1 VTDANRNQFDGG
13 RQVTNAIWNRL
24 GPAAGLLFFPVLMAG
39 FFIHRYP
46 DVRPTD
52 AHLANWLA
60 NVNASTFRF
69 GVYVEALGVLLLIP
83 FAAWLYGRVR
93 QGAKDSSTPA
103 TAMLI
108 ATAAWVALTLPIN
121 ESWAG
126 LVDQARSG
134 LDIRVAQ
141 TIISINQ
148 ASYDMTG
155 IVLGVIL
162 LSAGVAI
169 VRGGA
174 MSRWVGW
181 AAVIIGLF
189 GMVSAPF
196 GTDATPLSLLAYLWI
211 LGVGGY
217 YTFRPAANRDLAPAV
232 GRASGAPEPV

>member
-1 VTDANRNQFDGG
+1 MPTATCFDGG
-13 RQVTNAIWNRL
+13 QQVTNAIWNRL

-39 FFIHRYP
+39 LLIHRYP

-52 AHLANWLA
+52 AHLANWLG

-108 ATAAWVALTLPIN
+108 AAATWVALTLPIN

-169 VRGGA
+169 IRGGA

-181 AAVIIGLF
+181 AAVIIGVF
-189 GMVSAPF
+189 AMVSAPF

-217 YTFRPAANRDLAPAV
+217 HTFRPTAIRDLAPAV
-232 GRASGAPEPV
+232 GRGSGAPEPV

>member
-1 VTDANRNQFDGG
+1 ML
-13 RQVTNAIWNRL
+13 NAIWNRL
-24 GPAAGLLFFPVLMAG
+24 GPAAGLLFFPVLIAG
-39 FFIHRYP
+39 LLIHGYP
-46 DVRPTD
+46 EIRPTD

-60 NVNASTFRF
+60 TVNANTFRF
-69 GVYVEALGVLLLIP
+69 GVYVEALGTVLLIP

-108 ATAAWVALTLPIN
+108 ASATWVALTLPIN

-126 LVDQARSG
+126 LVDQARNG
-134 LDIRVAQ
+134 LDIRAAQ
-141 TIISINQ
+141 TAVSINH
-148 ASYDMTG
+148 ALYDMTG

-181 AAVIIGLF
+181 AAILIGLF
-189 GMVSAPF
+189 QVGSAPF
-196 GTDATPLSLLAYLWI
+196 GTDATPFSLLAYVWI

-217 YTFRPAANRDLAPAV
+217 YTVRPAANRDLAPAV
-232 GRASGAPEPV
+232 GRASDAPAPV

>member
-1 VTDANRNQFDGG
+1 MLNG
-13 RQVTNAIWNRL
+13 IWNRL
-24 GPAAGLLFFPVLMAG
+24 GPAAGLLFFPVLMTG
-39 FFIHRYP
+39 LFIHGYP
-46 DVRPTD
+46 ETRPTD
-52 AHLANWLA
+52 AQLAKWLA
-60 NVNASTFRF
+60 TVNPNAFRF
-69 GVYVEALGVLLLIP
+69 GVYVEALGTVLLIP
-83 FAAWLYGRVR
+83 FAAWLYDRVR

-108 ATAAWVALTLPIN
+108 ATATWAAVTLPIN

-126 LVDQARSG
+126 LVDQARNG

-141 TIISINQ
+141 TTISINQ
-148 ASYDMTG
+148 ALYDMTG

-181 AAVIIGLF
+181 AAIIIGLF
-189 GMVSAPF
+189 QMASAPF
-196 GTDATPLSLLAYLWI
+196 GADAIAISLLAYVWI

-217 YTFRPAANRDLAPAV
+217 YTLRPAANRDLAPPV
-232 GRASGAPEPV
+232 GRASTAPEPV

>member
-1 VTDANRNQFDGG
+1 
-13 RQVTNAIWNRL
+13 VTNAIWNRL
-24 GPAAGLLFFPVLMAG
+24 GPAAGLLFLPVLMAG
-39 FFIHRYP
+39 LLIHRYP

-60 NVNASTFRF
+60 NVNATTFRF
-69 GVYVEALGVLLLIP
+69 GVYVEALGVLLVIP
-83 FAAWLYGRVR
+83 FAAWLFGRVR

-108 ATAAWVALTLPIN
+108 ATATWVALTLPIN

-141 TIISINQ
+141 TIVSINQ
-148 ASYDMTG
+148 ASYGMTG

-174 MSRWVGW
+174 ISRWAGW

-189 GMVSAPF
+189 AMVSGPL
-196 GTDATPLSLLAYLWI
+196 GTDATPLSLLAYVWI
-211 LGVGGY
+211 FAVGGY
-217 YTFRPAANRDLAPAV
+217 YTFRPGMRRELEASAS
-232 GRASGAPEPV
+232 RASIGGALPATR

>member
-1 VTDANRNQFDGG
+1 M
-13 RQVTNAIWNRL
+13 TNAIWNRV
-24 GPAAGLLFFPVLMAG
+24 GPAAGLLFFPVAMVG

-46 DVRPTD
+46 DIRPTD

-69 GVYVEALGVLLLIP
+69 GVYVEALGILLVIP

-103 TAMLI
+103 SAMLM

-126 LVDQARSG
+126 LVDQARNG

-174 MSRWVGW
+174 MSRLVGW

-189 GMVSAPF
+189 AVVSAPF
-196 GTDATPLSLLAYLWI
+196 GTDATPLSLLAYVWI
-211 LGVGGY
+211 FGVGGY
-217 YTFRPAANRDLAPAV
+217 YTFRPGIARELEASAS
-232 GRASGAPEPV
+232 RASIGGGLPATR